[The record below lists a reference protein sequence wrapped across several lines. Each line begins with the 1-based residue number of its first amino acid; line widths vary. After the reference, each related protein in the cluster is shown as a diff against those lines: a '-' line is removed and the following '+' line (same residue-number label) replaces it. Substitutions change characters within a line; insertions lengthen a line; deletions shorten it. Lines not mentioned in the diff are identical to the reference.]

1 MVVIDFDPAKREK
14 NLAKHGLDLA
24 DAGSVFAGETSTRP
38 DTRYRYGEERYL
50 TIGRLAG
57 RLVVMVWTPRLASRR
72 IISMRYAHA
81 KEEARYIRREGGG

>member
-1 MVVIDFDPAKREK
+1 VVVIAFDPAKREK

-24 DAGSVFAGETSTRP
+24 DAGSVFAAEIGTRL
-38 DTRYRYGEERYL
+38 DTRNRYDEDRYL

-57 RLVVMVWTPRLASRR
+57 RLVVMVWTPRFASRR

>member
-1 MVVIDFDPAKREK
+1 VVVIAFDPVKRKK

-24 DAGSVFAGETSTRP
+24 DAGSVFAGAIGTRL
-38 DTRYRYGEERYL
+38 DTRHRYGEDRYL

-57 RLVVMVWTPRLASRR
+57 RLVVMVWTPRFASRR

-81 KEEARYIRREGGG
+81 KEEALYIGREDG